1 MWKAWYVLG
10 GRTYTPGYTFSNR
23 TKAENW
29 LNVEWSKRRDPT
41 YRDPSG
47 TKTLRQFVDEDF
59 WPAKRMGLAPRTVDT
74 YESALKNYVYREV
87 DPGTSAPFSL
97 ADMPMSQIDD
107 SVIVAWHQACQQL
120 GHPARLAKSW
130 RLLSQVFSLAVDRRA
145 VTNSPMHI
153 KGAGAEHA
161 AKRRALTHDEVKAL
175 VLAIEPRYRAMVVLS
190 ATCGLRYGE
199 ALGLQRQDLTLD
211 AQLPHLTLRRTIVE
225 VPNTEPTVGPLKA
238 REEGE
243 TRTVPVPSGLVP
255 ILQKHLTQFVDPVDT
270 SSSVAGKR
278 HVSSCSPAH
287 SPPHYGAVGKERE
300 GDRTA
305 V

>member
-1 MWKAWYVLG
+1 
-10 GRTYTPGYTFSNR
+10 
-23 TKAENW
+23 
-29 LNVEWSKRRDPT
+29 
-41 YRDPSG
+41 
-47 TKTLRQFVDEDF
+47 
-59 WPAKRMGLAPRTVDT
+59 
-74 YESALKNYVYREV
+74 
-87 DPGTSAPFSL
+87 
-97 ADMPMSQIDD
+97 
-107 SVIVAWHQACQQL
+107 
-120 GHPARLAKSW
+120 
-130 RLLSQVFSLAVDRRA
+130 
-145 VTNSPMHI
+145 MHI

-161 AKRRALTHDEVKAL
+161 AKRRALTPDEVKAL

-278 HVSSCSPAH
+278 HVSSCSPAP
-287 SPPHYGAVGKERE
+287 SPPNYGAVGKERE
-300 GDRTA
+300 GGRTA